1 MSMITVLF
9 ATFNGA
15 HTLPRM
21 LDQLE
26 RLQPPTGGWEVIAV
40 DNGSSDDSLK
50 IMTERAKRLRMTVL
64 SEPRR
69 GKNVALN
76 AALPLANGDIIAFT
90 DDDIILSPDWLV
102 CIEKIAAQQP
112 EYDIFGGP
120 IYPVWE
126 KPAPDWVLRNAPKGF
141 LGWTDFPEGPIDA
154 IQIWGGNMAVRAV
167 LFRDSKFDE
176 DRHMHSETEFTNRAN
191 RRGHQCWHFHAAPAG
206 HIIRSYQLELEYFLQ
221 RSYRCGREDRRIW
234 HNSRRELIERAYR
247 LTSAAYQCAKLRFF
261 GEFDTRFKAA
271 MELSYW
277 QGFWSTNRLRWLLG
291 TEKRR

>member
-1 MSMITVLF
+1 MSVITVLF

-76 AALPLANGDIIAFT
+76 TALPLANGDIIAFT

-102 CIEKIAAQQP
+102 CIERIAAQQP

-141 LGWTDFPEGPIDA
+141 LGWADFPEGPIDV
-154 IQIWGGNMAVRAV
+154 IQIWGGR
-167 LFRDSKFDE
+167 R
-176 DRHMHSETEFTNRAN
+176 T
-191 RRGHQCWHFHAAPAG
+191 RGHRHAPQAAPSPHPKSATATAAPPAPAG
-206 HIIRSYQLELEYFLQ
+206 YSRAT
-221 RSYRCGREDRRIW
+221 RRFY
-234 HNSRRELIERAYR
+234 A
-247 LTSAAYQCAKLRFF
+247 
-261 GEFDTRFKAA
+261 
-271 MELSYW
+271 
-277 QGFWSTNRLRWLLG
+277 QGPGPRPVSHLG
-291 TEKRR
+291 L